1 MSRNTYAATT
11 SASNE
16 NALKFRL
23 LLDVDSYTGGPV
35 RACTGGNF
43 ITVGATTYTPVGH
56 LGGLEPLK
64 EESDVFPRAL
74 RCWLAAV
81 NTAAIQDVISE
92 SAYNKPARLYR
103 CFLTES
109 LSLVNTP
116 ELVFKGRLNG
126 IQMKLGDPERGNF
139 YEVEIESRL
148 AQKSRAAFMN
158 KETHWYIYGQSG
170 DLFFE
175 HLSKIPLFKSQ
186 WGQRSTTYKGV
197 REGPGQETPPLVPGR
212 GHYVGP

>member
-16 NALKFRL
+16 NTLKFRF
-23 LLDVDSYTGGPV
+23 LLDIDSYAAGPV

-43 ITVGATTYTPVGH
+43 ITVGATTYTPVGY
-56 LGGLEPLK
+56 LGGLEPIK
-64 EESDVFPRAL
+64 EESDVFPRAI

-103 CFLTES
+103 CFLTQS
-109 LSLVNTP
+109 MTLVNTP

-126 IQMKLGDPERGNF
+126 IEMKLGDPERGNY

-148 AQKSRAAFMN
+148 AQKARAAYLT
-158 KETHWYIYGQSG
+158 KETHWTIFGQSG

-186 WGQRSTTYKGV
+186 WGQKEVHLDGTS
-197 REGPGQETPPLVPGR
+197 PPPPPRRPLPFIP
-212 GHYVGP
+212 HF

>member
-1 MSRNTYAATT
+1 MSRNLYAATT
-11 SASNE
+11 SASW
-16 NALKFRL
+16 ASTLKFRL
-23 LLDVDSYTGGPV
+23 LLDIDSYTSGPL

-43 ITVGATTYTPVGH
+43 INVGATTYTPVGQ

-64 EESDVFPRAL
+64 EDSDVFPRAL
-74 RCWLAAV
+74 RCWLAAI
-81 NTAAIQDVISE
+81 NTADIRDVISE

-103 CFLTES
+103 AFLTES
-109 LSLVNTP
+109 MTLVNTP

-158 KETHWYIYGQSG
+158 KETHWTIYGYSG

-186 WGQRSTTYKGV
+186 WGQRSTVYDFS
-197 REGPGQETPPLVPGR
+197 PPPMEPYDPNGYFGL
-212 GHYVGP
+212 